1 MATHSPL
8 YVYLWIA
15 PHALQVA
22 LAVMM
27 VRRKLAR
34 EFPAFFLYIAFEMLQ
49 FVVLFALDKIDAVTA
64 EQYSAVWVV
73 GGAVSVAF
81 RFAIVYEIFEHVFR
95 SYPTLK
101 EFGTLL
107 FRWATVVLMIVAVA
121 LVGYSTG
128 GEVNRFTFAVSIL
141 GRAVSVVQCGL
152 LVLLLLL
159 SRFLSFSWRS
169 YAFGIALGLGFF
181 ASVELALSAIQTE
194 LGLGTAL
201 DLFNLLGM
209 ATYHCC
215 VLFWIGALLWPQREV
230 APVTSVPEHNLE
242 RWNGVLQRVL
252 RS

>member
-1 MATHSPL
+1 MATHSLL
-8 YVYLWIA
+8 YLYLWIA
-15 PHALQVA
+15 PHVLQMA

-34 EFPAFFLYIAFEMLQ
+34 EFPAFFLYTAFEVLQ
-49 FVVLFALDKIDAVTA
+49 FVVLLALDKIDAVTA
-64 EQYSAVWVV
+64 EQYSAVWVA

-81 RFAIVYEIFEHVFR
+81 RFAIVYEIFAHVFR

-107 FRWATVVLMIVAVA
+107 FRWATVVLMIVAVV

-159 SRFLSFSWRS
+159 SRLLSFSWRS

-201 DLFNLLGM
+201 DFFNLLGM

-230 APVTSVPEHNLE
+230 APVSSVPEHNLE
-242 RWNGVLQRVL
+242 RWNGALQRVL
-252 RS
+252 RP

>member
-1 MATHSPL
+1 MATHSLL
-8 YVYLWIA
+8 YLYLWFA
-15 PHALQVA
+15 PHVLQVA

-34 EFPAFFLYIAFEMLQ
+34 EFPAFFLYTVFEVLQ
-49 FVVLFALDKIDAVTA
+49 FVVLFALDKMDSVTA
-64 EQYSAVWVV
+64 EQYSAVWVA

-81 RFAIVYEIFEHVFR
+81 RFAIVYEIFGHVFG

-107 FRWATVVLMIVAVA
+107 FRWATVVLMIVAVV

-152 LVLLLLL
+152 LVLLVLL
-159 SRFLSFSWRS
+159 SRLLSFSWRS

-181 ASVELALSAIQTE
+181 ASVELARSAIQTE

-201 DLFNLLGM
+201 DFFNLLGM

-215 VLFWIGALLWPQREV
+215 VLFWIVALLLPKRETV
-230 APVTSVPEHNLE
+230 PVTSVPGHNLDH
-242 RWNGVLQRVL
+242 WNHALRRVL
-252 RS
+252 HP

>member
-1 MATHSPL
+1 MATHRLL
-8 YVYLWIA
+8 YLYLWIA
-15 PHALQVA
+15 PHAFQVA

-27 VRRKLAR
+27 LRRKLAR
-34 EFPAFFLYIAFEMLQ
+34 EFPAFFLYTAFEVLQ
-49 FVVLFALDKIDAVTA
+49 FVVLFALDKIDAVTP
-64 EQYSAVWVV
+64 EQYSAAWVA

-81 RFAIVYEIFEHVFR
+81 RFAVVYEIFEHVFR

-107 FRWATVVLMIVAVA
+107 FRWATLVLMIVAVV

-128 GEVNRFTFAVSIL
+128 GEVNRFTFAISIV

-159 SRFLSFSWRS
+159 SRLLSFSWRS

-194 LGLGTAL
+194 LGLGTAM
-201 DLFNLLGM
+201 DLFTLVSM
-209 ATYHCC
+209 AAYHCC
-215 VLFWIGALLWPQREV
+215 VLFWIVALLLPRRET
-230 APVTSVPEHNLE
+230 APVTAVPAYNLDH
-242 RWNGVLQRVL
+242 WNHALRRVL
-252 RS
+252 HP

>member
-1 MATHSPL
+1 MGTHHLL
-8 YVYLWIA
+8 YLYLWIA
-15 PHALQVA
+15 PHAFQVA

-34 EFPAFFLYIAFEMLQ
+34 EFPAFFLYTVFEVLQ
-49 FVVLFALDKIDAVTA
+49 FVVLFALDKIDGVSA
-64 EQYSAVWVV
+64 EQYSAAWVV
-73 GGAVSVAF
+73 GGAVSVAL

-107 FRWATVVLMIVAVA
+107 FRWATVVLMIVAVV

-128 GEVNRFTFAVSIL
+128 AEVNRFTIAISIV

-181 ASVELALSAIQTE
+181 ASVELGLSAIRTE
-194 LGLGTAL
+194 LGFATAL
-201 DLFNLLGM
+201 DFFNLLGM

-215 VLFWIGALLWPQREV
+215 VLFWIVALLLPQRE
-230 APVTSVPEHNLE
+230 ATSVTSVPAHNLDH
-242 RWNGVLQRVL
+242 WNHALRRVL
-252 RS
+252 HP